1 MKPRFDTFFEAAT
14 GHSPY
19 LWQCRLA
26 CGEPPEGANCDLEK
40 PNDATKA
47 WLVGGNPC
55 DSRLIDIPTGLGKT
69 AGVVIAWLW
78 NRLQSNQESPWPR
91 RLVYC
96 LPMRTLVEQTE
107 HEVMQWI
114 SKVEQAASLC
124 PSEDPNRQAACSTSR
139 PPRVVVLMGGEDLS
153 PEAKAWDLYPE
164 EPAILIG
171 TQDMLLS
178 RALNRGYGMS
188 RYRWPMHFA
197 LLNNDALWVMDE
209 VQLMG
214 AGLSSTTQ
222 LEGFRSQSTLGSK
235 NCHSWWMSATI
246 RPDWLKTFDIPP
258 SILISEPL
266 RLTSQEIA
274 DEGRVK
280 ALRNAPKSL
289 NRSTVSSG
297 NKTEKAIADYI
308 AENRC
313 QDHLNLVVLNTVK
326 RARSLHKAL
335 RARMGKSAPHPILL
349 HSQFRPLD
357 RLRVLEAIH
366 SASPGQI
373 IVSTQVIEAG
383 VDLSAHTLFTELAP
397 WSSLVQRFGRCN
409 RHLVSGKPQFPDA
422 AIHWFNLDC
431 EKEALPYETAQLA
444 AARQYLETLEDA
456 SIAALESLPSP
467 DEDKPQFRHVVR
479 RKDLIELFDTT
490 PDLAGADLDIDR
502 FIRDID
508 TSHVQVFW
516 RDWEGKTPKGNEE
529 EGVDPEA
536 RPRREELCSVAK
548 HEFADF
554 VKKLK
559 SGSAWRWHALDRQWQ
574 TVKADAVYPGQIY
587 LLHCAQGGYEEG
599 SSKGLPLGWTGDPKN
614 KPKVA
619 QAASLCLDPED
630 QNSQTACYTI
640 PDAYDGDSGSLEEW
654 QTLAEHTDC
663 VCQALQDILNTL
675 SGDIPTL
682 PTHMNASVT
691 EILNTAAR
699 WHDWGK
705 VHPAFQA
712 KLIAD
717 AVQTAALEGPV
728 AKAPESAWKKG
739 RLADKPKSDDDRRKH
754 YRHELASALGVLHP
768 DSGFPLS
775 GSARDLAAYLVATH
789 HGKVRLSIRSLPGE
803 WIPPAN
809 STPSHTPRF
818 ARGIW
823 DGDKLPAAD
832 LGNGVR
838 ANPLRLSLEP
848 MELGLCEEVPF
859 VNQPSWAERA
869 LTLRDTLGPFALAYL
884 ETLLR
889 SADGR
894 ASKVG
899 QAASLSQCNPEAK
912 TVR

>member
-1 MKPRFDTFFEAAT
+1 MPNTSQTDFREFFKTATDKP
-14 GHSPY
+14 PY
-19 LWQCRLA
+19 DWQTRLA
-26 CGEPPEGANCDLEK
+26 EEPECK
-40 PNDATKA
+40 
-47 WLVGGNPC
+47 
-55 DSRLIDIPTGLGKT
+55 SRLIDIPTGLGKT
-69 AGVVIAWLW
+69 AGVTLAWLW
-78 NRLQSNQESPWPR
+78 NRNKASSGEAPTTPWPR

-107 HEVMQWI
+107 SEVKNWLDALEE
-114 SKVEQAASLC
+114 KKLL
-124 PSEDPNRQAACSTSR
+124 PNKR
-139 PPRVVVLMGGEDLS
+139 PRVVILMGGED
-153 PEAKAWDLYPE
+153 PGDKDWDLYPE
-164 EPAILIG
+164 QPAILIG

-222 LEGFRSQSTLGSK
+222 LEGFRNPAEQAAQPRLGSH

-246 RPDWLKTFDIPP
+246 RPDWLKTVDLPP
-258 SILISEPL
+258 YLIESKPL
-266 RLTSQEIA
+266 HLTSQEQE
-274 DEGRVK
+274 DGGRVE

-297 NKTEKAIADYI
+297 NKTEKAIAAYI

-326 RARSLHKAL
+326 RARLLHKAL
-335 RARMGKSAPHPILL
+335 STRIGKSAPRPILL

-357 RLRVLEAIH
+357 RLRILEAIH

-383 VDLSAHTLFTELAP
+383 IDLSAHTLFTELAP

-409 RHLVSGKPQFPDA
+409 RHLVDAQPQFPDA
-422 AIHWFNLDC
+422 AIHWFDLDC
-431 EKEALPYETAQLA
+431 EKEALPYESAQLA
-444 AARQYLETLEDA
+444 AARQHLETLEDA
-456 SIAALESLPSP
+456 TIAALESVPSP
-467 DEDKPQFRHVVR
+467 DEDKPQFRHVLR

-502 FIRDID
+502 FIRDTD

-516 RDWEGKTPKGNEE
+516 RDWEDKTPNGNEE
-529 EGVDPEA
+529 QGLDPEA

-559 SGSAWRWHALDRQWQ
+559 SGNAWRWNALDRQWQ
-574 TVKADAVYPGQIY
+574 IAKADTVYPGQIY
-587 LLHCAQGGYEEG
+587 LLHCDQGGYEE
-599 SSKGLPLGWTGDPKN
+599 SSKNSLALGWTGDPKN
-614 KPKVA
+614 KPK
-619 QAASLCLDPED
+619 SIIPRETLDSKPED
-630 QNSQTACYTI
+630 ST
-640 PDAYDGDSGSLEEW
+640 DDDSASILKQW

-663 VCQALQDILNTL
+663 VCQTLQDILNTL
-675 SGDIPTL
+675 SGDFCTL
-682 PTHMNASVT
+682 PLDGQASLT

-705 VHPAFQA
+705 ALPAFQA

-717 AVQTAALEGPV
+717 AVLSAAIDGPV
-728 AKAPESAWKKG
+728 AKAPEHAWRKG
-739 RLADKPKSDDDRRKH
+739 RLPDKPKPEDDRRKH
-754 YRHELASALGVLHP
+754 YRHELASALGVLQS

-775 GSARDLAAYLVATH
+775 GMACDLAAYLIAAH
-789 HGKVRLSIRSLPGE
+789 HGKVRLSIRCLPGE
-803 WIPPAN
+803 WIPPTN
-809 STPSHTPRF
+809 SSPSRSPRF
-818 ARGIW
+818 ACGVW
-823 DGDKLPAAD
+823 DGDNLPATD
-832 LGNGVR
+832 LGEGIR
-838 ANPLRLSLEP
+838 ANPLQLSLEP
-848 MELGLCEEVPF
+848 MELGLGEEAPF
-859 VNQPSWAERA
+859 IDQPSWAERA

-889 SADGR
+889 AADGR
-894 ASKVG
+894 GSKAA
-899 QAASLSQCNPEAK
+899 QAASPLINQ
-912 TVR
+912 RH